1 MAMPF
6 VETNLVALTDGQNN
20 QVVLSKKLET
30 TGTVHHQP
38 ERNAHT
44 I

>member
-1 MAMPF
+1 MPF
-6 VETNLVALTDGQNN
+6 VETNIVALTDGQTNKA
-20 QVVLSKKLET
+20 VLNKQLET